1 MQPPLNLHSKA
12 HHTCTPLR
20 YLHTLHADENTDRTL
35 TGRTRT
41 ARTARTECIDG
52 QVSRNPKLLR
62 LALGTKSGTLNVYTH
77 AFHVPHPRNLS
88 GKSTPPSLL

>member
-35 TGRTRT
+35 TGRT
-41 ARTARTECIDG
+41 RTARTECIDG